1 VPGLC
6 SRTAC
11 PTTSIALLAL
21 CVGVVAGCR
30 DPIEPLAPDDVTGTY
45 GLASIGGQPVP
56 LTTSTGTT
64 RSSVI
69 TMFPNATWSIRTE
82 TQSTTPGSTPT
93 VIDAGGTWVLDAR
106 ASTVRLINTA
116 VRGTSTSTYAVRD
129 RGRVL
134 ATSGG
139 SSGEYRYVKQP

>member
-1 VPGLC
+1 V
-6 SRTAC
+6 A
-11 PTTSIALLAL
+11 
-21 CVGVVAGCR
+21 AGCR

-56 LTTSTGTT
+56 LTTSTT

-134 ATSGG
+134 ATSGE
-139 SSGEYRYVKQP
+139 SSGGYRCVNRP